1 MNWSLESAETA
12 AAPQRG
18 GSEMDEFIRRNV
30 MMVKTWNGL
39 YSFEEIKKAI
49 MFIGRVNSITI

>member
-30 MMVKTWNGL
+30 MMVKLEDMVAW
-39 YSFEEIKKAI
+39 
-49 MFIGRVNSITI
+49 GRKN